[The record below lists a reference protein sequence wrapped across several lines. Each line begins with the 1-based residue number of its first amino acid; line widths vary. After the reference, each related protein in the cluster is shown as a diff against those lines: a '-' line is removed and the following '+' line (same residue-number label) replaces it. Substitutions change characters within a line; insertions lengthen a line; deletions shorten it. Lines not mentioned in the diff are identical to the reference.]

1 MASFQSRTM
10 KIMAAATNTAMSSG
24 ENKELL
30 LMPLEN
36 TSPLLILDIPEITQH
51 IEIDQNIV
59 HLDIPLANS
68 INICDPIDM
77 QLNNNK
83 EGSQRCEGLMIV
95 DKENDYQSCCN
106 MQDILEIPS
115 SSKEIRN
122 DLDDQSTT
130 EENNKYDNP
139 DAGELS
145 NNNKSDSDNNSLS
158 NNENENNEPKK
169 KRKKK
174 HLVSKNTWKQ
184 KVNEIN
190 REKGKNYNGRK
201 KINGV
206 WTEIAKPGRSLG
218 PRCECKLSKLTNKTK
233 TSLECQKL
241 GEDDR
246 QEIFKMFW
254 EQMNWEQ
261 RKTFVYLSVKNA
273 PTKRHRNRKEENKS
287 RREYSSEYNL
297 KKRDDSTIRVC
308 KKMYLNTI
316 AMGERMV
323 DIWKFSGCN
332 ERNLKSIK
340 NASNDESVN
349 NQDEQHR
356 TNKEKFAQE
365 KKNLQEFFENLPKVE
380 SHYCRASSNRHGSQ
394 NPLFTNVIET
404 FGARKRA

>member
-1 MASFQSRTM
+1 
-10 KIMAAATNTAMSSG
+10 
-24 ENKELL
+24 
-30 LMPLEN
+30 
-36 TSPLLILDIPEITQH
+36 
-51 IEIDQNIV
+51 
-59 HLDIPLANS
+59 
-68 INICDPIDM
+68 
-77 QLNNNK
+77 
-83 EGSQRCEGLMIV
+83 
-95 DKENDYQSCCN
+95 
-106 MQDILEIPS
+106 
-115 SSKEIRN
+115 
-122 DLDDQSTT
+122 
-130 EENNKYDNP
+130 
-139 DAGELS
+139 
-145 NNNKSDSDNNSLS
+145 
-158 NNENENNEPKK
+158 
-169 KRKKK
+169 
-174 HLVSKNTWKQ
+174 
-184 KVNEIN
+184 
-190 REKGKNYNGRK
+190 
-201 KINGV
+201 
-206 WTEIAKPGRSLG
+206 
-218 PRCECKLSKLTNKTK
+218 
-233 TSLECQKL
+233 
-241 GEDDR
+241 
-246 QEIFKMFW
+246 MFW